1 MNNSSSYSIY
11 TGVFHTVVQCDY
23 FLTAEPVA
31 PKLVVE
37 QIKLYQEK
45 WTEEHR
51 VYEYLSK
58 EVKVDAE
65 VDVKDV
71 PPQPKKEMG
80 ATQKGKILI
89 S

>member
-1 MNNSSSYSIY
+1 M
-11 TGVFHTVVQCDY
+11 
-23 FLTAEPVA
+23 
-31 PKLVVE
+31 
-37 QIKLYQEK
+37 YQEK

-65 VDVKDV
+65 VDVQDV

-89 S
+89 SWDMQHLCRHSWHYGLFKCTSFLIHHTQYLFT

>member
-1 MNNSSSYSIY
+1 M
-11 TGVFHTVVQCDY
+11 
-23 FLTAEPVA
+23 
-31 PKLVVE
+31 E

-45 WTEEHR
+45 WAKEHR

-58 EVKVDAE
+58 EVKVDAGQLK
-65 VDVKDV
+65 VDVQDV